1 MALRKAGKRPDPTN
15 PYDGAPGFWNSVNRV
30 FYRVAGPSQ
39 VGIGR
44 AEQPYVAPSDPRC
57 PLCGALMADH
67 TIDRT
72 GPRTQLY
79 CPGPT
84 AT

>member
-1 MALRKAGKRPDPTN
+1 MVMPLRNTGGRKPDPMN
-15 PYDGAPGFWNSVNRV
+15 PYDGAPGFWNRVNKV
-30 FYRVAGPSQ
+30 VYRVAGPAQ

-44 AEQPYVAPSDPRC
+44 SEQPYAPPADPRC
-57 PLCGALMADH
+57 PLCGEPMTLH

-79 CPGPT
+79 CPQ
-84 AT
+84 